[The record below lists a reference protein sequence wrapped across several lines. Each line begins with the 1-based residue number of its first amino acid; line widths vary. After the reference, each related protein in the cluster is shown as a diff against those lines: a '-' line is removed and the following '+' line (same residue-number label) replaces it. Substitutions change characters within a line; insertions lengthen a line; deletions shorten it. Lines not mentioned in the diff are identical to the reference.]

1 MFMLLPVSVS
11 RSLSVCLAL
20 FPCVSL
26 SLSLIPVMSHCSVS
40 STCSHALFSVFHP
53 CPPQSVV
60 GLHAC
65 FTMSYYQAHE
75 LVSVSW
81 CLYYF
86 LFCFDTPRLMLTPV
100 SMCPYLGPPLSA
112 TQSTATDHE

>member
-1 MFMLLPVSVS
+1 
-11 RSLSVCLAL
+11 
-20 FPCVSL
+20 
-26 SLSLIPVMSHCSVS
+26 MSHCSVS
-40 STCSHALFSVFHP
+40 FTCSHALFSVFHP